1 MAKVKKIHV
10 IKAIEGSGGIIS
22 SIAKKLNISWATVKS
37 YIKNYN
43 LQSYIDNEQE
53 SVLDLCESKLIENIE
68 DNDNQA
74 IFYYL
79 NNRGKSRGYNRPQ
92 EIKQE
97 IEIKRTVIK
106 WGDEE
111 IEV

>member
-1 MAKVKKIHV
+1 MRAKKTHV
-10 IKAIEGSGGIIS
+10 IEAIKGTGGVMS
-22 SIAKKLNISWATVKS
+22 KIAEKIGCSWHTARK
-37 YIKNYN
+37 YIETYN
-43 LQSYIDNEQE
+43 LSKELEEEQE